1 MAIYKVHINDRD
13 YTNWKYHNTIN
24 FTSVDLPLIN
34 PAEYKLFTNDTFTLS
49 DVGAVQIIHSTVRTS
64 VSIPGVII
72 LKDNKTYGRY
82 KPNKKLLYKCVPDD
96 MRIPAFLIPYELKNL
111 GFSKVLTN
119 QYITFNYIE
128 WTGKHPI
135 GIISQ
140 LIGPVDILDNFY
152 EYQLYCKSLN
162 ASIQTFNK
170 DTHAALKTM
179 GHDEFIDN
187 ISIKYPNI
195 EDRTALRIFTIDPL
209 KSVDFDDAFSIH
221 QPPNLSHIIQ
231 LSIYISNVTIWLD
244 VLNLWDS
251 FSRRI
256 STIYLPDRKRPML
269 PTILSD
275 CLCSLQANHTRLA
288 FVMDL
293 SIDTNKMTIEDIKYS
308 NCKIRVTKNYC
319 YEEHALL
326 KNPDY
331 LLLLDITQRLSTRY
345 KYINNVRNSHD
356 VVCYLMILM
365 NFNSAK
371 ELLRSRNG
379 IFRTTVV
386 ADSIATN
393 TLDIIDLP
401 EDVCKFIKIWNSTA
415 GQYVDA
421 ATLAE
426 NQSISHDVLEMDA
439 YVHITSPIRRL
450 VDLLNIIKFQQNNG
464 MIELS
469 ENSARF
475 YDKWIAD
482 LDYINT
488 TMRSIRK
495 VQNDCS
501 LLQYVYAGVDNDT
514 IIDKIYSGYAF
525 DKIIRNDGLFQFV
538 VYLPELKMTSRVTVR
553 EELNNYEK
561 RQFKLYIFNNESKF
575 KKKIRLQLVDLL

>member
-13 YTNWKYHNTIN
+13 YTDWKYHNTIN

-34 PAEYKLFTNDTFTLS
+34 PAEYKLFTNDIFTLS
-49 DVGAVQIIHSTVRTS
+49 DTDTTVQIIHSTVRTS
-64 VSIPGVII
+64 VSIPGVLI

-82 KPNKKLLYKCVPDD
+82 NPNKKLLYKCIPDD

-119 QYITFNYIE
+119 QYITFNFIE

-170 DTHAALKTM
+170 DTHTALKTM

-195 EDRTALRIFTIDPL
+195 EDRTARKFFTIDPL

-221 QPPNLSHIIQ
+221 RQPDSPHIIQ

-293 SIDTNKMTIEDIKYS
+293 SIDTNTMIIEDIKYS
-308 NCKIRVTKNYC
+308 NCKIKVTKNYC
-319 YEEHALL
+319 YEEPALL

-331 LLLLDITQRLSTRY
+331 LLLLDITQRLSAQY

-356 VVCYLMILM
+356 VVCYLMTLM

-379 IFRTTVV
+379 IFRTTTV
-386 ADSIATN
+386 ADSISTN
-393 TLDIIDLP
+393 TPDIIDLP
-401 EDVCKFIKIWNSTA
+401 EDVCKFIKIWNSAA

-426 NQSISHDVLEMDA
+426 NQSISHDLLEMDA

-501 LLQYVYAGVDNDT
+501 LLQYVTNHIGITA
-514 IIDKIYSGYAF
+514 DKIYDGYAF

-538 VYLPELKMTSRVTVR
+538 VYLPELKMTSRITIR

-575 KKKIRLQLVDLL
+575 KKKIRLQLVEL